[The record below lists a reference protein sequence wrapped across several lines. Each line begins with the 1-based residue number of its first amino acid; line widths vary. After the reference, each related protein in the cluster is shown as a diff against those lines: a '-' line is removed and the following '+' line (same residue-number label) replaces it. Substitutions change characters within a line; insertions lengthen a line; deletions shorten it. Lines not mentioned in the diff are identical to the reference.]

1 MNYLSFCLALSGLA
15 AFAMG
20 ATPAHAQDS
29 RSLVERLGFAPD
41 AKVLI
46 INADDFGMN
55 QAGTEAT
62 MDGLKSGVMTSA
74 TIMVPCSWFPA
85 VVKFAKAHPQA
96 NLGVHTTLTSE
107 WGSYRW
113 GPVIGQTAAPSLV
126 DDLGYFYPDVRQVYA
141 HAKLDEVDKEVRAQI
156 DRAIKAGIDVTH
168 IDSHMGTL
176 QYDAKYHQLYL
187 KIAKDYNLPCRLA
200 GRDLMKANGA
210 EAILDM
216 ARDMGVLG
224 PEHLFM
230 GGANKPEET
239 ESYWTGILK
248 QVRPGLVSEIY
259 IHPGQ
264 PTPEMKATTSSW
276 AKRTAEAEFFSKPS
290 TMQLI
295 KDLGIELISYRELRE
310 LQRTGKPLPR
320 TTSYGW

>member
-1 MNYLSFCLALSGLA
+1 MNHLSLFLALGGLA
-15 AFAMG
+15 AVAMG

-29 RSLVERLGFAPD
+29 RSLVERLGFPPD

-55 QAGTEAT
+55 QAGSEAT
-62 MDGLKSGVMTSA
+62 ISGLKSGIMTSA
-74 TIMVPCSWFPA
+74 TIMVPCSWFPM
-85 VVKFAKAHPQA
+85 VVKFAQANPQA

-113 GPVIGQTAAPSLV
+113 GPVIGQSAVPSLV
-126 DDLGYFYPDVRQVYA
+126 DDLGYFYPDVRQVYG
-141 HAKLDEVDKEVRAQI
+141 HANLEEVEKEVRAQI
-156 DRAIKAGIDVTH
+156 DRALKAGIDVTH

-187 KIAKDYNLPCRLA
+187 KIAHDYNLPCRLA

-210 EAILDM
+210 EALLEM

-230 GGANKPEET
+230 GGADKPEAT
-239 ESYWTGILK
+239 ESYWTGVLK
-248 QVRPGLVSEIY
+248 QVKPGLVSEIY

-310 LQRTGKPLPR
+310 LQRTGRPLPR
-320 TTSYGW
+320 VTSYGW